1 MWRKREFKCSDKGS
15 LSCAISA
22 NYTTS
27 TSPSELSKTQT
38 LSNLDAG
45 NLGQLIKQAILPY
58 SRRMEPEIKDAPTWM
73 KAILTVI
80 YSLLLLSTIVG
91 NYLVL
96 RAFFKF
102 SSLQSASNAILVSFS
117 VLDFC

>member
-1 MWRKREFKCSDKGS
+1 MRDKCELYYFDITVRVIKDTDIVE
-15 LSCAISA
+15 LRCWEPWSA
-22 NYTTS
+22 HKTSYT
-27 TSPSELSKTQT
+27 
-38 LSNLDAG
+38 D
-45 NLGQLIKQAILPY
+45 Y

-80 YSLLLLSTIVG
+80 YSLLIISTIVG

-102 SSLQSASNAILVSFS
+102 SSLQSASNAILVSLS
-117 VLDFC
+117 VVDFC